1 MLTKFLFF
9 ILFIYFKI
17 LILTHR
23 ILKTHLT
30 PEIQNPIKGFPSNIP
45 RNGWKQEYLDLV
57 GFGNGGTPLQDT
69 IQEWGI
75 ICNELKRSV
84 LNNIHCINSKIL
96 FAYMILE
103 KSKLYSHIEGIR
115 RDCKGYTSFI
125 KYIMT
130 LLKLH

>member
-1 MLTKFLFF
+1 MLTSTATSFSTQGTRKLKNMLTKFLFF

-69 IQEWGI
+69 IQE
-75 ICNELKRSV
+75 
-84 LNNIHCINSKIL
+84 
-96 FAYMILE
+96 
-103 KSKLYSHIEGIR
+103 
-115 RDCKGYTSFI
+115 
-125 KYIMT
+125 
-130 LLKLH
+130 